1 MRMQRECSYS
11 IKKDIKHFVNS
22 FTNLKIALT
31 CRFIASKMDE
41 VQHSF
46 TNLVQ
51 RSSRSAVLC
60 GFVVIAAFS
69 CVRGQEIVDRTV
81 ATVADGVRTELIL
94 YSDLVWQLALQ
105 PGVPLDKLKQDD
117 LDRALAVVIDQRL
130 FALEA
135 ERLPRPAPTSEEI
148 DAAIREILIR
158 FPSSAVFESRL
169 RSVGFSSVKDED
181 FERLIAR
188 RVAIEKYVEFR
199 FRSFVVVSADE
210 ENKYYRERYVPEF
223 RQRNPGVVL
232 PAFEARRK
240 EIHDNIVE
248 EKVATRIENFLDD
261 AKRRVEIVILGEAN
275 PN

>member
-1 MRMQRECSYS
+1 MQRECSYS

-261 AKRRVEIVILGEAN
+261 AKRRVEIVILGEAT